1 MYEQKDD
8 LMERSILTGLKGKV
22 AKSIQGYIT
31 ITIEL
36 LAIYG
41 IKKMKFLKP
50 YIPEIVRILNNE
62 KNPAVK
68 T

>member
-1 MYEQKDD
+1 M
-8 LMERSILTGLKGKV
+8 LERTILIGLKGKV
-22 AKSIQGYIT
+22 AKSIQGHVT
-31 ITIEL
+31 IIIEL

-50 YIPEIVRILNNE
+50 YIPEMVRILNNE
-62 KNPAVK
+62 KNPGVK